1 MTNYI
6 LLSYKLM
13 VPIQGGKMKLRLKNM
28 VCALL
33 LILPLSLL
41 LTCAQQTD
49 PAKMKIQQLLAEGK
63 TSLGLANYD
72 DAIKSFQLILD
83 QYDPENPDAM
93 YGVAIAS
100 TVRQLAGMGD
110 QFKSIIDMVFQMLPT
125 LTTAPQTPLK
135 LTPQA
140 SSSGVNAIMESVIND
155 AFLDSLDA
163 IFPYWDKLKQH
174 PEFSMT
180 IDKLPAQIGVAP
192 YLVYKVDLG
201 GVHDIGT
208 VYFISGL
215 ARLVKSLMYI
225 VYSMN
230 FDVTASLPGLVQQF
244 LPILQGKQALT
255 VDRDFI
261 LGLLAYIIDSS
272 QNFLTL
278 EPNMGKQR
286 LSQAADLLA
295 LAIQDLLSCVDSIS
309 AEKGDQSTH
318 LVGYKSE
325 GNKSYLVFNLK
336 DESGNAESIPI
347 EFSDQIKTSLNNLI
361 SSIQATGGGVR
372 ASWAGDL
379 APFVGLIVQAALQ
392 SGMLDPVLS
401 FAMPMLQTYIGSDTV
416 AMINQL
422 MGTVKSLAKSGVI
435 SGAITTVIPDAIQFD
450 FGKFM
455 HDPPQQYLRLILPA
469 TVKDTSVNP
478 PTYKLLAEYECD
490 DSTLAANSLW
500 CPYPWGITS
509 TAHFIGTAYEIPDD
523 EVKNTLPYLSSQDP
537 SLGGLIYLNLSSLD
551 SSFANEWKQPTSF
564 EFNYFLAKVVGG
576 LLGGLGNLTSFP
588 GTPAVMRKPSG
599 N

>member
-1 MTNYI
+1 
-6 LLSYKLM
+6 
-13 VPIQGGKMKLRLKNM
+13 MKLRLKNM

-125 LTTAPQTPLK
+125 LTTAPQTPMK

-140 SSSGVNAIMESVIND
+140 SASGVNAIMESVIND

-201 GVHDIGT
+201 GVQDIGT

-261 LGLLAYIIDSS
+261 LGLVAYIIDSS
-272 QNFLTL
+272 PGFMTL

-286 LSQAADLLA
+286 LSDAADLLA

-318 LVGYKSE
+318 LVGYRSE

-509 TAHFIGTAYEIPDD
+509 TAHFIGTTYEIPDD
-523 EVKNTLPYLSSQDP
+523 GVKNTLPYLSSQDP

-588 GTPAVMRKPSG
+588 GTPAVMRKPTG

>member
-1 MTNYI
+1 
-6 LLSYKLM
+6 
-13 VPIQGGKMKLRLKNM
+13 MKLRLKNM
-28 VCALL
+28 VCAML

-49 PAKMKIQQLLAEGK
+49 PAKMKIQQLLSEGK
-63 TSLGLANYD
+63 TALGLADYD
-72 DAIKSFQLILD
+72 GAIKSFQMVLD

-93 YGVAIAS
+93 YGVAIGG
-100 TVRQLAGMGD
+100 TIKQLAGMGD

-125 LTTAPQTPLK
+125 LTTAPQTPMK

-140 SSSGVNAIMESVIND
+140 SSSGVNAIMESVVND
-155 AFLDSLDA
+155 AFLDAIDA

-208 VYFISGL
+208 VYFLSGL
-215 ARLVKSLMYI
+215 ARLAKSLMYI

-230 FDVTASLPGLVQQF
+230 FDITTSLPGLVQQF

-272 QNFLTL
+272 PNFMTL

-286 LSQAADLLA
+286 LSDAADLLA

-318 LVGYKSE
+318 LVGYKSD
-325 GNKSYLVFNLK
+325 GNKSYMTFHLK
-336 DESGNAESIPI
+336 DESGNAEEIPI

-372 ASWAGDL
+372 ASWAQDL

-392 SGMLDPVLS
+392 SGMLDPVLA

-450 FGKFM
+450 LGKFM
-455 HDPPQQYLRLILPA
+455 HAPPQQYLRLILPA
-469 TVKDTSVNP
+469 TVKDNSVNP

-509 TAHFIGTAYEIPDD
+509 TAHFIGTAYEIKDD